1 MRRSNLV
8 HLLVLSLAFS
18 ILQAGPFIS
27 ESKAVACP
35 TSTTSI
41 DFLYGLSA
49 EGLYDGPGGYQK
61 GSAALIGLQVL
72 NTPNRWGFSWE
83 VTADSARNTV
93 LAKSGRKTGGPM
105 DGSSGHTRLAM
116 DLRYP
121 GMDYDRTVYFTYE
134 IYDEVGSLIAC
145 SETLT
150 VPGYPRADSFAGC
163 YLYPTEGT
171 GPFPSDYSSASY
183 SLQMC
188 GTASGGGLS
197 EYSHIFLGTS
207 NPYAPGGM
215 FYTPPLIP
223 SSIDVGTVG
232 SNLDVDVTLT
242 SPELISSVEY
252 STDNGESWKSAKLN
266 IDSVTSSSMRG
277 FVAGQIG
284 SLTVNKSIRGSLVVA
299 STSSSSALNSGSLYQ
314 VKVRARNAFSNGS
327 FSADIAGAGSETK
340 CIYFGNSS
348 SSSCPTAS
356 TNTPQ
361 GNTAQTASNQVAPL
375 KVSKKKKISIKNIA
389 INEGLEVPKGSK
401 VSIKIAKASKGICKV
416 SGSKVMGIK
425 AGACQISVTVTP
437 KKTKQNKKPAKTSV
451 STTLLVT

>member
-1 MRRSNLV
+1 MRRKNLI
-8 HLLVLSLAFS
+8 HLLALSLVLS

-61 GSAALIGLQVL
+61 GSAALIGMQVL

-83 VTADSARNTV
+83 VTADSGRTTV
-93 LAKSGRKTGGPM
+93 LAKSSRKTGGPM
-105 DGSSGHTRLAM
+105 DGSSGYSRLGM

-134 IYDEVGSLIAC
+134 IYDELGNLVAC
-145 SETLT
+145 SETLP

-163 YLYPTEGT
+163 YLYPSESL
-171 GPFPSDYSSASY
+171 GPFPTDYSSASY
-183 SLQMC
+183 SIQMC
-188 GTASGGGLS
+188 GTSSGGGLS

-207 NPYAPGGM
+207 NPYAPGGI
-215 FYTPPLIP
+215 FYTPPLAP
-223 SSIDVGTVG
+223 SSVDVGTVG

-252 STDNGESWKSAKLN
+252 STDNGESWKSAHLN

-277 FVAGQIG
+277 FVSGQVG
-284 SLTVNKSIRGSLVVA
+284 SLAANKSIRGSLVVS
-299 STSSSSALNSGSLYQ
+299 STSSSGALNSGSLYK
-314 VKVRARNAFSNGS
+314 VKVRARNAFAHGS
-327 FSADIAGAGSETK
+327 FSADIAGVGSDAK
-340 CIYFGNSS
+340 CIYFGNAT
-348 SSSCPTAS
+348 SSSCP
-356 TNTPQ
+356 
-361 GNTAQTASNQVAPL
+361 QTSSKKVAPL
-375 KVSKKKKISIKNIA
+375 KVSKKKKISIRKIA
-389 INEGLEVPKGSK
+389 LNAGLKVPKGSK
-401 VSIKIAKASKGICKV
+401 LSIKIKKSSKGICKV
-416 SGSKVMGIK
+416 SGSKVIGIK
-425 AGACQISVTVTP
+425 AGTCQISVTVAP

-451 STTLLVT
+451 TTSLLVTK